1 MLGLMTVHPLAA
13 SELVEETGGEAELFD
28 KSDDSEFAIGSAED
42 LNGVHGAVQGEDFQE
57 LNEIESSLGEDV
69 QSPDFLAQETEDA
82 ELSFPEG
89 GMLRITVTGTRT
101 PPQR

>member
-1 MLGLMTVHPLAA
+1 MIQNSPLVLLKTSTEFTVQFR
-13 SELVEETGGEAELFD
+13 GRIF
-28 KSDDSEFAIGSAED
+28 KS
-42 LNGVHGAVQGEDFQE
+42 

-101 PPQR
+101 PRSVEDLPATVTVF